1 MGMSGKGNRATKE
14 ELNGQLDQ
22 VLGELNELGMPI
34 DLSIENN
41 RHGTGTQLYANQGLK
56 MMSYVA
62 TKTEIL
68 IALNA
73 MKNLLQ
79 EINDQNRKAE
89 RN

>member
-14 ELNGQLDQ
+14 ELNGQLYQ

-34 DLSIENN
+34 DLSIESNSY
-41 RHGTGTQLYANQGLK
+41 GTQLYANNGSQR
-56 MMSYVA
+56 MSYVA